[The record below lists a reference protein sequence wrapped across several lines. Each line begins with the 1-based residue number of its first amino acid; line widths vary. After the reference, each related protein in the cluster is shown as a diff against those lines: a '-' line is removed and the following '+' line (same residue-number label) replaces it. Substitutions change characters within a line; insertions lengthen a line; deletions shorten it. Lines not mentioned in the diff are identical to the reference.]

1 MPLFTTT
8 PNRIRNPII
17 TFALFSRLL
26 PVSNNANSEPIAAN
40 GIENSSTNGVVRDSK
55 TEANII
61 KIRINAANSRNLK
74 SANISS
80 SWNTSTATPEGRL

>member
-1 MPLFTTT
+1 MPLLTTT
-8 PNRIRNPII
+8 PKRIRNPII

-26 PVSNNANSEPIAAN
+26 PVSSNASSEPIAAS
-40 GIENSSTNGVVRDSK
+40 GMENSRTNGVVRDSN
-55 TEANII
+55 TEASII

-80 SWNTSTATPEGRL
+80 S